1 MNAGTKQSLV
11 IGGVLLAAATL
22 TYAFAEKRSNL
33 TAVPYV
39 DLNRYTGR
47 WYEIARYSNRF
58 QRQCVGNVTATYSL
72 LPNGRIEIVN
82 ECRKADGKLVVARGK
97 AKVAEKTS
105 TAKLRVTFFWPFS
118 GDYWVIVLDPEYRW
132 AVVGEP
138 DRKYLWILSRTPQLP
153 AADYDQ
159 AISAIRAKGYDPS
172 KLVLTPQL
180 P

>member
-1 MNAGTKQSLV
+1 MPITAAGGT
-11 IGGVLLAAATL
+11 
-22 TYAFAEKRSNL
+22 
-33 TAVPYV
+33 
-39 DLNRYTGR
+39 NRYSSAAIS
-47 WYEIARYSNRF
+47 E
-58 QRQCVGNVTATYSL
+58 
-72 LPNGRIEIVN
+72 
-82 ECRKADGKLVVARGK
+82 
-97 AKVAEKTS
+97 AEKTS

-118 GDYWVIVLDPEYRW
+118 GDYWVIGLDPEYRW

-138 DRKYLWILSRTPQLP
+138 DRKYLWILSRTPKLP

>member
-1 MNAGTKQSLV
+1 M

-33 TAVPYV
+33 KAVPYV

-47 WYEIARYSNRF
+47 WYEIARYHNRF

-72 LPNGRIEIVN
+72 LPNGKIEVVN

>member
-1 MNAGTKQSLV
+1 M

-22 TYAFAEKRSNL
+22 TYAFAERRSNL
-33 TAVPYV
+33 KAVPYV

-72 LPNGRIEIVN
+72 LPNGKIEVVN

-172 KLVLTPQL
+172 KLLLTPQL